1 MGDRA
6 DQGIDDLLKHSH
18 EGGHGCLSLASCGAT
33 AARGV
38 SDARAP
44 PSALSV
50 RIHRESAQMA

>member
-44 PSALSV
+44 PSAL
-50 RIHRESAQMA
+50 